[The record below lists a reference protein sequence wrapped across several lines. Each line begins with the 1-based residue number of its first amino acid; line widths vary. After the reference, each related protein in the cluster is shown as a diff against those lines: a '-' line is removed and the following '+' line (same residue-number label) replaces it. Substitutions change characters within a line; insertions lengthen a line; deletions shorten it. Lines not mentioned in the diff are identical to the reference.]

1 MSARNGIGPHKRK
14 RAPFSPRSRARTPR
28 QTALTYGRYR
38 LSAVPT
44 PLQRAVVEFVSM
56 TTRVSIHSL
65 RLSLKKWKRACE
77 LWTRE
82 KKRRKKANVYIY
94 IYVCVYKC
102 EKCVEIVLSV
112 LSELPTVR
120 CLVEAEIV
128 LRVNNW
134 SIPHG
139 CNKRVYAHRLV

>member
-1 MSARNGIGPHKRK
+1 MD
-14 RAPFSPRSRARTPR
+14 
-28 QTALTYGRYR
+28 
-38 LSAVPT
+38 
-44 PLQRAVVEFVSM
+44 
-56 TTRVSIHSL
+56 
-65 RLSLKKWKRACE
+65 
-77 LWTRE
+77 TRE
-82 KKRRKKANVYIY
+82 KKKKESKTYIY

-134 SIPHG
+134 SIPQ
-139 CNKRVYAHRLV
+139 RWM